1 MLYLIFDAFLKNAFS
16 KTESFKDLV
25 INSRS
30 IIPQLDFRTWNGH
43 LKAIFPSFCIFT
55 QSSGFLTVPTLNLP
69 LSSKKASVSQKD
81 VTPSNPL
88 RQVLLETT
96 WDQNQFVQATSKDF
110 KTSPAIFLHGCHSLT
125 RETMMIR

>member
-1 MLYLIFDAFLKNAFS
+1 MMSFLRTLS

-25 INSRS
+25 INTRKF
-30 IIPQLDFRTWNGH
+30 IPPLDFKTWNGH
-43 LKAIFPSFCIFT
+43 LKAILPSICIFT
-55 QSSGFLTVPTLNLP
+55 QSLGFLAVPTLNSP
-69 LSSKKASVSQKD
+69 LSPKKASESQKD
-81 VTPSNPL
+81 VTPPNPL

-96 WDQNQFVQATSKDF
+96 WDQNIFVQTTSKDF